1 MARGDREWQGISRMD
16 DLKREKS
23 LKRKGKAVKANDGEV
38 GDDADSGRKGDK
50 EDGECDAKGGVVSKS
65 KGKVAAKKMADDEGD
80 VKVTKK
86 RGKAMKKDGGEGGA
100 KKEST
105 VGGKC
110 EDAQAGMCGW
120 QIEGLGDANA
130 KAGPKKRGR
139 PPKKEVAMDEK
150 DTEQNEESVVVKKR
164 GRPPKKK
171 AEELEEPVHDAIP
184 DVGPAPKKR
193 GRPPKKEVAMDEK
206 DNEQNE
212 ESVVV
217 KKRGRPPKKKDEDVD
232 GPGNDALP
240 DADPAPKKRG
250 RPPKKEMVM
259 DDKDDA
265 QKASDENVV
274 VKKRGRPPKKKV
286 LDLETPLNEA
296 TPEVGPVPKKRGR
309 PPKKA
314 AMSDEG
320 ADGTEH
326 HSNTTPQKRG
336 KASKKL
342 IATRKDDEHANSD
355 EGPLVCKSGA
365 SPRNKAKD
373 RDETGDTQ
381 ACPPAAIK
389 KGGRAAQKAPAIHDG
404 AENPTPKKRGRPP
417 KKKDESAEPVT
428 EQAGLIPDE
437 NEEKKAHDGDE
448 DMSPKQALTGGE
460 ERNAPKKRGR
470 PPKQAAPSEDGDAKQ
485 PKKRGRPLKRLTE
498 SPVIED
504 KPSGNG
510 IHQVTPDPNL
520 EQPEGDS
527 KSKPRRL
534 SHPGKNPEAM
544 DLIVPKK
551 RGRPAKKAPP
561 HEAEKAEPTKGD
573 HLESDVA
580 PKEPASEAKKSG
592 KNNKMTKK
600 DSQEDRL
607 DPREGASISTVPIK
621 PEPGSTIPQA
631 SEGKAEATPGD
642 SQPESERR
650 YLEDAA
656 IVGFD
661 VGLEPENP
669 PKRLNFYALNV
680 GLGNLLICTIGMK
693 AIIFDAGSLDVPMFP
708 KFGAPIWPF
717 VNPAIEILKGK
728 EIVAVV
734 ITHPHEDHCNL
745 ILPVLQKSGHRVSQV
760 QFICGGFKNQ
770 LKNIALKMHI
780 PQSAIFSID
789 PEKVDSE
796 EPPFVRDQTSVDN
809 MKAKIEQ
816 ILNDGFASA
825 GATFEVFLPRKVSC
839 DVKAS
844 ENIHIAGMIMF
855 KITYM
860 QRSIFISG
868 DAMPET
874 VANLTPD
881 EKKPTKSVL
890 GDFDIYMV
898 PHHGSYGN
906 GRNGVLGKV
915 VPKLLIC
922 SVDASKKKSWE
933 NGLPRQ
939 RTMDR
944 LAEDIPEVAPEHTVL
959 VWDKYHPSS
968 QFSYVEATPP
978 FELRTKMPFYTTSKS
993 FFPYRDRVLEGVHV
1007 FIDPVVGREKGDAFL
1022 ELLEDDVLHHFSI
1035 DDFRDVKSP
1044 LPKE

>member
-1 MARGDREWQGISRMD
+1 MSCSANKWQVISRMD
-16 DLKREKS
+16 DVKREKS
-23 LKRKGKAVKANDGEV
+23 LKRKGKAAKVNDGEV
-38 GDDADSGRKGDK
+38 GGGEVFGRKGEK
-50 EDGECDAKGGVVSKS
+50 VDGECDAS
-65 KGKVAAKKMADDEGD
+65 EE
-80 VKVTKK
+80 KVTKK
-86 RGKAMKKDGGEGGA
+86 GKAAVKKMVGADEGQECDMNVVKRRGKAMKKEGDEGGP
-100 KKEST
+100 KKESI

-110 EDAQAGMCGW
+110 EEVAQP
-120 QIEGLGDANA
+120 EGDGA
-130 KAGPKKRGR
+130 KAGAKKRGR
-139 PPKKEVAMDEK
+139 PPKKEVPMDEK
-150 DTEQNEESVVVKKR
+150 DDENVVVKKR

-171 AEELEEPVHDAIP
+171 AEEVDEPVH
-184 DVGPAPKKR
+184 
-193 GRPPKKEVAMDEK
+193 
-206 DNEQNE
+206 
-212 ESVVV
+212 
-217 KKRGRPPKKKDEDVD
+217 
-232 GPGNDALP
+232 DALP

-250 RPPKKEMVM
+250 RPPKKDVIVDQQRDEQNEKVSDEAVLKKKRGRPAKKTAMPDDPGNDAPPDPAPKKRGRPPTKEMVP
-259 DDKDDA
+259 DDD
-265 QKASDENVV
+265 QKVSDENVV

-286 LDLETPLNEA
+286 EEVDEPVQDALPDVDPAPKKRGRPPKKTAMSDDGGDATEQHSKAAPQKRGRASKKQIVAMTDQEHANSDEGPRVCKSRTSRNKKATDRDEIDGDSQDDPLAAKKKGGKAPEIHDAAEPGTENPAPKKRGRPPKKKAESAEPAAEQAGLIPEEHGQKKSLEHDGDEDISPKEQALYGDEERNEQNA
-296 TPEVGPVPKKRGR
+296 PKKRGR

-314 AMSDEG
+314 TPIE
-320 ADGTEH
+320 DG
-326 HSNTTPQKRG
+326 
-336 KASKKL
+336 
-342 IATRKDDEHANSD
+342 
-355 EGPLVCKSGA
+355 
-365 SPRNKAKD
+365 
-373 RDETGDTQ
+373 ETKQ
-381 ACPPAAIK
+381 
-389 KGGRAAQKAPAIHDG
+389 
-404 AENPTPKKRGRPP
+404 PKKRGRPP
-417 KKKDESAEPVT
+417 KMVAESRDPDS
-428 EQAGLIPDE
+428 EQTQGS
-437 NEEKKAHDGDE
+437 KA
-448 DMSPKQALTGGE
+448 
-460 ERNAPKKRGR
+460 
-470 PPKQAAPSEDGDAKQ
+470 
-485 PKKRGRPLKRLTE
+485 
-498 SPVIED
+498 
-504 KPSGNG
+504 
-510 IHQVTPDPNL
+510 
-520 EQPEGDS
+520 
-527 KSKPRRL
+527 KPRRL
-534 SHPGKNPEAM
+534 SEPGKSPEPL
-544 DLIVPKK
+544 DKRDQNVPKK
-551 RGRPAKKAPP
+551 RGRPAKSTNKAPP
-561 HEAEKAEPTKGD
+561 PEAEKTKGD
-573 HLESDVA
+573 TANAPELDQHSPLEANEVKSAA
-580 PKEPASEAKKSG
+580 PKGKKSG
-592 KNNKMTKK
+592 KNNKMNNK
-600 DSQEDRL
+600 DSQEDGMGTNI
-607 DPREGASISTVPIK
+607 DEASVTTVPIK
-621 PEPGSTIPQA
+621 PEPGSTTPEA
-631 SEGKAEATPGD
+631 AEGKEKATPGD
-642 SQPESERR
+642 PQPESERR
-650 YLEDAA
+650 YLEDSA

-789 PEKVDSE
+789 PEKTDSE
-796 EPPFVRDQTSVDN
+796 EHPFVRDQTFVDN

-816 ILNDGFASA
+816 ILNDGFADV

-844 ENIHIAGMIMF
+844 ENIHVAGMIMF
-855 KITYM
+855 KIKYLERT
-860 QRSIFISG
+860 IFISG

-898 PHHGSYGN
+898 PHHGSYPN
-906 GRNGVLGKV
+906 GRNGVLGKA

-959 VWDKYHPSS
+959 VWDQYHPSS

-993 FFPYRDRVLEGVHV
+993 FFPYRDRVFEGIHV
-1007 FIDPVVGREKGDAFL
+1007 FIDPADGKEKGDAFL

-1035 DDFRDVKSP
+1035 DDFHDVRSPKKSS
-1044 LPKE
+1044 